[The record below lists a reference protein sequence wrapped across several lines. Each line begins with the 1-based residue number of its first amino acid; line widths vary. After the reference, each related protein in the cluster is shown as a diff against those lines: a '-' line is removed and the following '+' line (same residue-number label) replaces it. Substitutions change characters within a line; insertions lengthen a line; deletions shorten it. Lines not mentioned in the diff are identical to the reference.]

1 MSGSDLRQ
9 IFEDEF
15 ARPPSTIEAEAA
27 LEALGN
33 EYPAGLHTYIWVS
46 RTELNQVADLVAATG
61 ARDLVDVGC
70 GRGGPGLWVAGTAGA
85 HLVGVDIAESALD
98 EGRRLAD
105 ELGVEATFQIGSFEE
120 TGLPDAAAD
129 LVMSFD
135 AFLFAPDKQA
145 AFAELARV
153 VRPGGRLAMT
163 SWDYHS
169 QPPNRP
175 PQVEDHR
182 PLAERAGFDVVAY
195 DETDDWYRRCVV
207 FADFLLGRVE
217 DVAAEAEVPVDE
229 MRAELEEMRAGMDC
243 MSRRF
248 LLVAERG
255 TRGVGQ

>member
-1 MSGSDLRQ
+1 MSGDDLRQ

-27 LEALGN
+27 VEALGD
-33 EYPAGLHTYIWVS
+33 EYPAGLHTYSWVS
-46 RTELNQVADLVAATG
+46 RTELNQVADLVAA
-61 ARDLVDVGC
+61 AAAQDLVDVGC
-70 GRGGPGLWVAGTAGA
+70 GRGGPGLWVAGTTGA
-85 HLVGVDIAESALD
+85 HLTGIDIAESALD
-98 EGRRLAD
+98 EGRRLAS
-105 ELGVEATFQIGSFEE
+105 ELDVEATFRIGSFEE
-120 TGLPDAAAD
+120 TGLPDASAD

-163 SWDYHS
+163 SWDFDS

-182 PLAERAGFDVVAY
+182 PLAEKAGFEVVAY
-195 DETDDWYRRCVV
+195 DETDDWHRRCVV

-217 DVAAEAEVPVDE
+217 DVAAEADVPVDE
-229 MRAELEEMRAGMDC
+229 MRGELEEMRAGMDC

-248 LLVAERG
+248 LLVAER
-255 TRGVGQ
+255 RQ